1 MGRGGCSK
9 WKTPVLATVLFAVT
23 RHLKEEQ
30 FKGGRVHSGWQRGA
44 HTIMS
49 GKTQQQEQGAAGHSA
64 PVVRKQRVNGKWDQT
79 KLQGWP
85 PVTYFRLQDSAFWGF
100 HNLPIN
106 QGLRFRCLRYGGH
119 FLFQQPPQSRRHLS
133 ENRKE
138 KQANTMYSSK
148 ASEEGGC
155 CIRRWNICISGLHLS
170 KVLWAVLTTVLCLV
184 FQCEGSNPRPGPC

>member
-30 FKGGRVHSGWQRGA
+30 FKGGRVQSGWQRGA

-119 FLFQQPPQSRRHLS
+119 FLFQQPQQSRRHLS

-138 KQANTMYSSK
+138 KQTRCTPVKHQRKEDAVY
-148 ASEEGGC
+148 AGEIYAFQGC
-155 CIRRWNICISGLHLS
+155 I
-170 KVLWAVLTTVLCLV
+170 WAR
-184 FQCEGSNPRPGPC
+184 FCERC